1 MISVY
6 APKNWEIFAAKFFPY
21 YIPFLTKRQRVRIRS
36 YFRNR
41 WKTRLNNMLTSLLKI
56 NYANNIPKDLKWS
69 IEDYEWEVIT
79 NTESKKINV

>member
-1 MISVY
+1 
-6 APKNWEIFAAKFFPY
+6 
-21 YIPFLTKRQRVRIRS
+21 
-36 YFRNR
+36 
-41 WKTRLNNMLTSLLKI
+41 MLTSLLKI